1 MEQGWISNAFCLM
14 KETRIGDL
22 IYMTFLKQQM
32 RKQQMRKEISGC
44 QDMGLEKQATTR
56 WHERIV
62 TTLLYFY
69 SDSFTVNAFVKTQ
82 EKVTSTLCKFHLN
95 KPDMREKNLLSS
107 TSEDIF
113 FEEEMATHSS
123 IPARKISW
131 TEEPGGPQS
140 GVAKSQTWLNNWAHT
155 RY

>member
-1 MEQGWISNAFCLM
+1 M
-14 KETRIGDL
+14 KETRIGDF

-123 IPARKISW
+123 IPARKIS
-131 TEEPGGPQS
+131 
-140 GVAKSQTWLNNWAHT
+140 
-155 RY
+155 